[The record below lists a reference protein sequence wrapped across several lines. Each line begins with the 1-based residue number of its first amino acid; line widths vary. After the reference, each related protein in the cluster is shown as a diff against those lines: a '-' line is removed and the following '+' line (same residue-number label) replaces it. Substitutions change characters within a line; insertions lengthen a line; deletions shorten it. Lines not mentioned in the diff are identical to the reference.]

1 MTEKLRAALHETA
14 EHAQPATVPPS
25 LWDDAQ
31 RSRSRNG
38 LVLASLVVVLV
49 CALGSGLAVLT
60 QPTTELAPADGDG
73 AAVPSYLFAI
83 SADDTDEFDY
93 QGEPPGAVDFAVG
106 RTAAL
111 LPSREGAWVA
121 VSAEDGS
128 YRRLPE
134 VSGGTRPVLSPD
146 GRLLAWGERAME
158 HVQVTVVDL
167 ASGRTTGQAFDDNV
181 AGVVV
186 DLRWSPDSRFLGVQS
201 NESGTPR
208 MRVLDVRNG
217 ATTSIEGWDE
227 NLVAG
232 VTPDG
237 ELAVVS
243 GGRLEVRGPAGV
255 RVAQED
261 VASLDGLAVSRDGA
275 LAAGVRPGEVLPDGE
290 SGPEV
295 VLLPTNAGDP
305 GSGSILMGSY
315 TDVRLLGWTSDGH
328 VVVLGTPLDED
339 GSPSEGS
346 RADLLLI
353 QLAEWGHEVHR
364 VGTVDATDL
373 GGVQIATDLMTLDRP
388 TAGRGDPE
396 WIDRDFPKAR
406 AMFFGVVL
414 VLVVWFVRRW
424 RRGGFKG
431 TPGGGGRADVTWGQ
445 LEAEGRF
452 ITGEA
457 GGYGAR

>member
-38 LVLASLVVVLV
+38 LLLASLVVVLV
-49 CALGSGLAVLT
+49 CALGSGLALLT
-60 QPTTELAPADGDG
+60 QPKAELAPADGDG

-93 QGEPPGAVDFAVG
+93 QGEPPGADDFAVG

-121 VSAEDGS
+121 VSAADGS

-186 DLRWSPDSRFLGVQS
+186 DLRWSPDSQFLGVQS

-217 ATTSIEGWDE
+217 ATTSFEGWDE

-243 GGRLEVRGPAGV
+243 GGRLELRTPGQAP
-255 RVAQED
+255 RPLERS
-261 VASLDGLAVSRDGA
+261 ASLDGLTVSPDGT
-275 LAAGVRPGEVLPDGE
+275 LAAGVWAHE
-290 SGPEV
+290 
-295 VLLPTNAGDP
+295 GDP
-305 GSGSILMGSY
+305 AESPDLAFLRLTDEAKGFGSILMGAYSELW
-315 TDVRLLGWTSDGH
+315 VLGWTADGH
-328 VVVLGTPLDED
+328 AVAIGNRLDQQGREGTHRDH
-339 GSPSEGS
+339 G
-346 RADLLLI
+346 DLVI
-353 QLAEWGHEVHR
+353 VEVGEAGHDVHP

-388 TAGRGDPE
+388 TVGRGDPE

-452 ITGEA
+452 MGREM
-457 GGYGAR
+457 GGYGGGN